1 VRIKCPLKS
10 ASIKWQFRH
19 IVAITREKAP
29 VWLDFGITKPCNHNY
44 LQQCDNCREY
54 CFWSSHEIEIQN
66 YFALKDDGL
75 YKCTDGQEEATGHL
89 NFINPKC
96 GSMCIAATTISVV
109 CSFAILAAIT
119 FPFIFTKA
127 VTNVGTCD
135 HPRRVTNSWTQKYT
149 FSLEIINNISS
160 LAFYCI

>member
-1 VRIKCPLKS
+1 MRIKCPLKS

-29 VWLDFGITKPCNHNY
+29 VWLDFEITKPCNHTY

-54 CFWSSHEIEIQN
+54 CFWSPHEIEIQN

-89 NFINPKC
+89 NFINRKSLILSLNLEC
-96 GSMCIAATTISVV
+96 LSSEMWLDVH
-109 CSFAILAAIT
+109 CS
-119 FPFIFTKA
+119 
-127 VTNVGTCD
+127 
-135 HPRRVTNSWTQKYT
+135 
-149 FSLEIINNISS
+149 NNDIGC
-160 LAFYCI
+160 L